1 MSMIEVQAQSQSHT
15 ALDASFLPFD
25 PMSRPQIG
33 IDRLPQRRMST
44 EPRES
49 MNCKSCRKRKVRVS
63 HCDLYYSYGIVVTD
77 APCYRSSVTDYVLRA
92 RPVRSLH
99 VPASTVRFCGFF

>member
-1 MSMIEVQAQSQSHT
+1 MSMIEVQAQSHNVSDT
-15 ALDASFLPFD
+15 TFLSFD

-49 MNCKSCRKRKVRVS
+49 MNCKSCRKRKVCVRYN
-63 HCDLYYSYGIVVTD
+63 LAIPLSYQLF
-77 APCYRSSVTDYVLRA
+77 SS
-92 RPVRSLH
+92 
-99 VPASTVRFCGFF
+99 